1 MDAYGFDAEFAHD
14 VRRSNE
20 ATHKVLVGIAA
31 CEKERHFVVLGFGSI
46 YDWLIK
52 RHKFSESAAH
62 RRVQA
67 SRLLALVPEE
77 KFTRGDVN
85 LTTLTQVETSVR
97 KEEKRTGQRM
107 SQEAKRELVSKIE
120 RKTSAQTEQLLATEF
135 PEAKTSKDTLR
146 TLNEDHSR
154 LTTDLPAKTRAKLE
168 RLKELLGTQNSA
180 EVLDE
185 AFTALLAKLETKE
198 TAPRETAAKSVPKKL
213 RRYIIQRAKTC
224 EYVDPVT
231 QQRCNSTHNLQVD
244 HVIPKAKG
252 GTNQLSNLRCLCRQH
267 NMHAAERIFGR
278 EHMNTFRTVRSPA
291 KPYRVLHGSRPKV
304 SGVEKSVEPRGPN
317 TLILGSS
324 FTI

>member
-1 MDAYGFDAEFAHD
+1 MDAYGFDAQFSQD

-20 ATHKVLVGIAA
+20 ATHKVLVGIAN
-31 CEKERHFVVLGFGSI
+31 CERERHFVVLGFGSI

-77 KFTRGDVN
+77 KFTSGEVN
-85 LTTLTQVETSVR
+85 LTTLTQVATVVR

-107 SQEAKRELVSKIE
+107 TKEAKRELVAKIE

-135 PEAKTSKDTLR
+135 PETSKGKDTIR
-146 TLNEDHSR
+146 ALNADESR

-185 AFTALLAKLETKE
+185 AFTALLKQLDSPE

-213 RRYIIQRAKTC
+213 RRYVIQKAQTC
-224 EYVDPVT
+224 EYVDPIT
-231 QQRCNSTHNLQVD
+231 KQRCNSTHNLQVD

-252 GTNQLSNLRCLCRQH
+252 GTNQLNNLRCLCRQH
-267 NMHAAERIFGR
+267 NLHAAEIAFGR
-278 EHMNTFRTVRSPA
+278 DYMNRFRTVREPHQ
-291 KPYRVLHGSRPKV
+291 PYAVH
-304 SGVEKSVEPRGPN
+304 
-317 TLILGSS
+317 
-324 FTI
+324 

>member
-1 MDAYGFDAEFAHD
+1 MDAHKFDAEFAQD

-20 ATHKVLVGIAA
+20 ATHKVLVGIQA
-31 CEKERHFVVLGFGSI
+31 CERARHFVVLGFGSV

-85 LTTLTQVETSVR
+85 LTTLTQVATSVR

-107 SQEAKRELVSKIE
+107 TKEAKQELVSKIE
-120 RKTSAQTEQLLATEF
+120 RKTSAQTEQLLAAQF
-135 PEAKTSKDTLR
+135 PETSTGKDTLR
-146 TLNEDHSR
+146 SLSADESR
-154 LTTDLPAKTRAKLE
+154 LTTDLPQATRAKLE
-168 RLKELLGTQNSA
+168 RLKELLGTQSSA

-185 AFTALLAKLETKE
+185 AFTALLKQLEPALAE
-198 TAPRETAAKSVPKKL
+198 TAPCETAAKSLPQKL

-231 QQRCNSTHNLQVD
+231 GQRCNSTHNLQVD
-244 HVIPKAKG
+244 HIVPKAKG
-252 GTNQLSNLRCLCRQH
+252 GTNQLSNLRCLCRLH
-267 NMHAAERIFGR
+267 NLHAAELEFGR
-278 EHMNTFRTVRSPA
+278 AHMNKFRTVREPTKSYSWPQ
-291 KPYRVLHGSRPKV
+291 KEKGPV
-304 SGVEKSVEPRGPN
+304 SGA
-317 TLILGSS
+317 LYASS
-324 FTI
+324 RSFGRWA